1 MINMYRWPLFS
12 QDNIANKEIKNRT
25 DKNTN
30 EENMSFEE
38 NKTIVRRFF
47 EEGPSKGNLII
58 ADELLSPD
66 FVMHTPLPA
75 SPGIEGMN
83 EVITTCR
90 AAFEH
95 LNVTIEDMVAEGNNV
110 TARFTAH
117 GIHKGSFMGLPATG
131 KPITM
136 TGIEIFR
143 IKDGKIVELWGEANL
158 LGLMQQLGIFP
169 EPGNQG

>member
-1 MINMYRWPLFS
+1 
-12 QDNIANKEIKNRT
+12 
-25 DKNTN
+25 
-30 EENMSFEE
+30 
-38 NKTIVRRFF
+38 
-47 EEGPSKGNLII
+47 
-58 ADELLSPD
+58 
-66 FVMHTPLPA
+66 MHTPLPA

-95 LNVTIEDMVAEGNNV
+95 LKVTIEDMVAEGNNV

-136 TGIEIFR
+136 AGIEIFR

-169 EPGNQG
+169 ETGNQS